1 VAKDVYDESVRDK
14 TTMLDTTPV
23 AITIRH
29 LISTGTP
36 ERELLAAVARHY
48 PELTSAE
55 LSAALQEA
63 TTAAER
69 HAVEVARRH

>member
-1 VAKDVYDESVRDK
+1 MIV
-14 TTMLDTTPV
+14 LDITP
-23 AITIRH
+23 ATIRH

-36 ERELLAAVARHY
+36 ERQLLAAVAKRF
-48 PELTSAE
+48 PELSSAE

-69 HAVEVARRH
+69 HVVAVVRRH